1 MKIEKTIE
9 NANITDYIESVEIL
23 DGGKIKVIFDIPDD
37 ILAGCIFYNEEQ
49 LKDPARYEVET
60 KREYDKPYIPYKRKK
75 TKIKNISKGYN
86 EKPIEFTSRAD
97 AAAAIGVE
105 RRRLYRMRLKPGQKT
120 TVVGANGLFEVTA
133 IE

>member
-9 NANITDYIESVEIL
+9 NANISDYIESVEIL

-37 ILAGCIFYNEEQ
+37 ILAGCVFYNEEQ
-49 LKDPARYEVET
+49 LKDPARYEVEG

-86 EKPIEFTSRAD
+86 EDPMEFTSRAD

-105 RRRLYRMRLKPGQKT
+105 RKRLYRMRLKPGQKT

>member
-9 NANITDYIESVEIL
+9 TANITDYIESVEIL
-23 DGGKIKVIFDIPDD
+23 DGGKLKVIFDIPDD
-37 ILAGCIFYNEEQ
+37 ILAGCVFYNEKQ

-120 TVVGANGLFEVTA
+120 TIVGANGLFEVTA